1 MLEEGYYAYWPMP
14 FRKLA
19 MKNVADDVG
28 EHAKC
33 TERPYERTLAANVYQ
48 VDLHQRVPRGANFRV
63 HDGGDRIRHVVHGKE
78 LVDQHPPSMAA
89 SMRKIARSSVYAE
102 RNLLVPDEDG
112 LP

>member
-1 MLEEGYYAYWPMP
+1 MHRAP
-14 FRKLA
+14 
-19 MKNVADDVG
+19 
-28 EHAKC
+28 H
-33 TERPYERTLAANVYQ
+33 ERTLAADVNQ
-48 VDLHQRVPRGANFRV
+48 VDLHQRVPRRANFRV

-89 SMRKIARSSVYAE
+89 SKIARSSVYAE